1 MKGLKKIMNKGMTR
15 IMLDCDKATLL
26 ISKKEVAELKCIE
39 RTKLKMHL
47 ISCKYCRRFAE
58 QSKFITNHINSMSIL
73 DPNNLKLK
81 LTDIQK
87 ADLQKHIDNQLS
99 RDN

>member
-1 MKGLKKIMNKGMTR
+1 MKGLKKIMNSGMTR

-26 ISKKEVAELKCIE
+26 ISKKEVVELKCIE

-47 ISCKYCRRFAE
+47 ITCKYCRRFAE
-58 QSKFITNHINSMSIL
+58 QSKFISNHISSMSVI

-81 LTDIQK
+81 LTDSQK
-87 ADLQKHIDNQLS
+87 ADLQKNIDDQLNS
-99 RDN
+99 S